1 MKLRKTLCILVLLAL
16 VTSSVFALVAC
27 NPDDGDPANITFV
40 LDWAPNTNHTGLYVA
55 KHLGYY
61 AEEGL
66 NVTFVQPG
74 TTGSSADVSVGVGQF
89 GIDFQEQMIYNQ
101 QSNVNVTAVA
111 AVIQHNTSGILV
123 KGTVDSLAE
132 LKGKKYATWGLA
144 GEQSIVKHIFAENGL
159 SVNVDGE
166 TSPSADKVNFVPNTV
181 ENIMAEFANPK
192 GVDCLWSYQAWDV
205 KQLEVQNVE
214 HTFFRMSEIDRL
226 DYYTPVII
234 ANNDYLKN
242 YPEQARKFIAATAKG
257 YEYAIANP
265 REAAD
270 ILMEEN
276 PELKVNA
283 ELVYASM
290 EFLKNEYTADAPQ
303 WGYIDQ
309 QRWDDFF
316 ALMWELETEGMTAPI
331 TAGYGFTNEFLP
343 SVSAN

>member
-132 LKGKKYATWGLA
+132 LKGKIYATWGLA

-343 SVSAN
+343 AVSAN

>member
-74 TTGSSADVSVGVGQF
+74 TTGCSADVSVGVGQF
-89 GIDFQEQMIYNQ
+89 GVDFQEQMIYNQ

-144 GEQSIVKHIFAENGL
+144 GEQSIVEYIFNLAGVEVNHAE
-159 SVNVDGE
+159 
-166 TSPSADKVNFVPNTV
+166 TASADKVNFVPNTV
-181 ENIMAEFANPK
+181 ENIMAEFANPD

-205 KQLEVQNVE
+205 KQLEVKNVE
-214 HTFFRMSEIDRL
+214 HTFYRMSQYDRL

-242 YPEQARKFIAATAKG
+242 YPEQARKFIAATARG

-265 REAAD
+265 KEAAD

-316 ALMWELETEGMTAPI
+316 ALMWKLETEGMTAPI

-343 SVSAN
+343 AVSAN

>member
-1 MKLRKTLCILVLLAL
+1 
-16 VTSSVFALVAC
+16 
-27 NPDDGDPANITFV
+27 
-40 LDWAPNTNHTGLYVA
+40 
-55 KHLGYY
+55 
-61 AEEGL
+61 
-66 NVTFVQPG
+66 
-74 TTGSSADVSVGVGQF
+74 
-89 GIDFQEQMIYNQ
+89 
-101 QSNVNVTAVA
+101 
-111 AVIQHNTSGILV
+111 
-123 KGTVDSLAE
+123 
-132 LKGKKYATWGLA
+132 
-144 GEQSIVKHIFAENGL
+144 
-159 SVNVDGE
+159 
-166 TSPSADKVNFVPNTV
+166 
-181 ENIMAEFANPK
+181 MAEFANPK

-290 EFLKNEYTADAPQ
+290 EFLK
-303 WGYIDQ
+303 
-309 QRWDDFF
+309 
-316 ALMWELETEGMTAPI
+316 
-331 TAGYGFTNEFLP
+331 TNTPPTLLNGVISTSKDGTISSP
-343 SVSAN
+343 SCGNLKRKA

>member
-1 MKLRKTLCILVLLAL
+1 
-16 VTSSVFALVAC
+16 
-27 NPDDGDPANITFV
+27 
-40 LDWAPNTNHTGLYVA
+40 
-55 KHLGYY
+55 
-61 AEEGL
+61 
-66 NVTFVQPG
+66 
-74 TTGSSADVSVGVGQF
+74 
-89 GIDFQEQMIYNQ
+89 
-101 QSNVNVTAVA
+101 
-111 AVIQHNTSGILV
+111 
-123 KGTVDSLAE
+123 
-132 LKGKKYATWGLA
+132 
-144 GEQSIVKHIFAENGL
+144 
-159 SVNVDGE
+159 
-166 TSPSADKVNFVPNTV
+166 
-181 ENIMAEFANPK
+181 
-192 GVDCLWSYQAWDV
+192 
-205 KQLEVQNVE
+205 
-214 HTFFRMSEIDRL
+214 MSEIDRL

-343 SVSAN
+343 AVSAN